1 MEKLKEV
8 KRESNLEILRII
20 SMIMIIMH
28 HYAYYSGFIWEDAI
42 TVNRIIVNFFQMFGK
57 LGVVIFI
64 LISGYFYDK
73 TKFKLKKLLNLFLQV
88 WFFSIIGL
96 IIGIIIDSDKLNIT
110 NIIKSIF
117 PISFS
122 TYWFASCYILIYIFS
137 PFLKKIVNN
146 ISKRDYKIL
155 LTIML
160 LIWFVYATIQKVE
173 TYSNVFI
180 TLIVIYLIGGY
191 LKKYDISFLNS
202 IKNNIKINIIIIIIF
217 IMNIIMIGIE
227 LFAIKIPFLQDKWM
241 YFNGERSIF
250 VLILAILLFSIFK
263 NLNIKNNKIINKIAT
278 TTFGIYLVHE
288 NVFFKDI
295 IWNKIIQGNKFA
307 NSPLLILN
315 GILGGLGVFIISAI
329 IYWIIEKIIII
340 NLIKII
346 EKICNKVKEIK
357 LYDELKNKVI
367 EFYNK

>member
-1 MEKLKEV
+1 MQELKR
-8 KRESNLEILRII
+8 KSNLEILRII
-20 SMIMIIMH
+20 SMIMIVMH
-28 HYAYYSGFIWEDAI
+28 HYALYSGFLWENEI
-42 TVNRIIVNFFQMFGK
+42 TVNRIIVNFFEMFGK
-57 LGVVIFI
+57 VGVVIFI

-73 TKFKLKKLLNLFLQV
+73 TKFKLKKFITLILQV
-88 WFFSIIGL
+88 WIFSIIGL
-96 IIGIIIDSDKLNIT
+96 IIGVISNSDKLNIS

-137 PFLKKIVNN
+137 PFLKKIINN

-160 LIWFVYATIQKVE
+160 LIWFVYPTIPKVE

-180 TLIVIYLIGGY
+180 SLIVIYLIGGY
-191 LKKYDISFLNS
+191 LKKYGIRFLDSN
-202 IKNNIKINIIIIIIF
+202 KNNISISIIIFIIF
-217 IMNIIMIGIE
+217 IMNIIMLSIE
-227 LFAIKIPFLQDKWM
+227 ILAIKIPLLQDKWM

-250 VLILAILLFSIFK
+250 VLILAILLFSVFK
-263 NLNIKNNKIINKIAT
+263 NLNIKNNKIINKIAA

-288 NVFFKDI
+288 NIFLKDI
-295 IWNKIIQGNKFA
+295 IWNKIVQGAKFI
-307 NSPLLILN
+307 NSPFLILN
-315 GILGGLGVFIISAI
+315 AILGVLGVFIISSI
-329 IYWIIEKIIII
+329 IYWVVENAIIV

-346 EKICNKVKEIK
+346 ENIYHRTKEIK
-357 LYDELKNKVI
+357 RYNELKNKVI